1 MLSAQSGP
9 RLPATSSAGA
19 GDNGVNT
26 VHAPVNITKSTEANA
41 GVSLPHFKG
50 SSGTVSSCSNSDAE
64 QVPVAA
70 AFQPS
75 TSSFAAAVTSSSSA
89 MRVHVRFADDDDSVT
104 VEKTDVSSEASLD
117 VAAYEDGEPRSQNS
131 EQPTGHLSKVTN
143 DVTDYPMSGQ
153 LPPEQDDEQL
163 PMATADQSA
172 SDVGAMDID

>member
-1 MLSAQSGP
+1 MASSSDDSGVSDAELFEFDSDITAMLSAQSGP

-26 VHAPVNITKSTEANA
+26 VHAPVNITKSTEAHA
-41 GVSLPHFKG
+41 GGSLPHFEG

-70 AFQPS
+70 AFHPS
-75 TSSFAAAVTSSSSA
+75 TSSFAAAVPSSSSA

-117 VAAYEDGEPRSQNS
+117 VAAYEAGLVRAG
-131 EQPTGHLSKVTN
+131 T
-143 DVTDYPMSGQ
+143 Q
-153 LPPEQDDEQL
+153 LTVQC
-163 PMATADQSA
+163 AAIGKRA
-172 SDVGAMDID
+172 RRR